1 MRHSVLNIS
10 DIVRDKTVMIKS
22 MKCMLDLFLPVETF
36 GPEVVRHRQRLAQA
50 VRVAYSLTQKLF
62 FARILQPFI

>member
-50 VRVAYSLTQKLF
+50 VRVAYSLT
-62 FARILQPFI
+62 